1 MAFWLGLVTVST
13 LCFSGYFVW
22 RWFRDAP
29 TVRPERRVGEVTP
42 SQTRLQVRDWMA
54 EIRQQNQSRA
64 QKARQRKHA
73 AFEKRQGA

>member
-1 MAFWLGLVTVST
+1 MAFWMGLVTVFALGS
-13 LCFSGYFVW
+13 SGYFGW
-22 RWFRDAP
+22 QWFRNAP
-29 TVRPERRVGEVTP
+29 TIRPKKSVGEVTP

-64 QKARQRKHA
+64 LKARQRKHA